1 MKAGHEELM
10 AIMEADHEELM
21 AVMKQTRKR

>member
-21 AVMKQTRKR
+21 AIMKQTKKR